1 MIKVSVVGGLG
12 KMGQETIKAISNEK
26 DMEIVAVLDAFKIGE
41 SVEIG
46 GKSFVIESSIEESA
60 KNTDVF
66 IDFTG
71 PKSVKNNAKVI
82 INLGKNLIIG
92 ATGLSEQ
99 DLEDLKKQSKEKN
112 VKVMVIPNFAIGAV
126 LMMKFSKD
134 AAKYLPEVEIIEYH
148 HPNKLDAPSGTAIK
162 TAQLI
167 KEVKAKRPE
176 VKGVELMDGA
186 RGANLDDINIHSV
199 RLNGYVASQEVIFG
213 GLGQTLKIRHDS
225 INRESFMPGVVLT
238 VRKINEIRG
247 FIYGLENVL

>member
-1 MIKVSVVGGLG
+1 MTKVSVVGGLG
-12 KMGQETIKAISNEK
+12 KMGQETIKAVSKEQ
-26 DMEIVAVLDAFKIGE
+26 DMEVVAVLDAFKLGETVQIGDNNF
-41 SVEIG
+41 I
-46 GKSFVIESSIEESA
+46 IENSIEEAA
-60 KNTDVF
+60 KKSDVF

-71 PKSVKNNAKVI
+71 PDSVKSNAKKI
-82 INLGKNLIIG
+82 ISLGKKLIIG

-99 DLEDLKKQSKEKN
+99 DLEDLKKLSSDN
-112 VKVMVIPNFAIGAV
+112 DVNVMVIPNFAIGAV
-126 LMMKFSKD
+126 LMMEFAKD

-176 VKGVELMDGA
+176 VKGEELMEGA
-186 RGANLDDINIHSV
+186 RGASLDDINIHSV

-225 INRESFMPGVVLT
+225 INRESFMPGVVLS